1 MLSSVA
7 HRPSQ
12 HKTARIALYTGAT
25 AAILASTCHHI
36 SFLLSTFGLSSTKIL
51 YIVTLADWAR
61 PFLILVALITLFI
74 SYKDIW
80 HISFSSKSYRDNEIS
95 RAMVTDKA
103 FFLFVAMVVITVL
116 MLPYIAPCAA

>member
-1 MLSSVA
+1 MLSSAA
-7 HRPSQ
+7 HHPPQ

-80 HISFSSKSYRDNEIS
+80 HISFAYKSDRDNEIS
-95 RAMVTDKA
+95 RTMVTDKV

-116 MLPYIAPCAA
+116 MLPYIAPCAE

>member
-1 MLSSVA
+1 MLSYVA
-7 HRPSQ
+7 HHPPQ

-80 HISFSSKSYRDNEIS
+80 HISFAYKPDRDNEIS
-95 RAMVTDKA
+95 RAMITDKA